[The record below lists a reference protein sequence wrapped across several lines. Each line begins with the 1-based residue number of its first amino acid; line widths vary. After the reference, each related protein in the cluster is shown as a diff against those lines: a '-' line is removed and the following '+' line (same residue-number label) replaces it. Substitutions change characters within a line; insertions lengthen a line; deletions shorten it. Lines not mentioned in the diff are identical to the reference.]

1 MGIISFMRGNNDIS
15 IALCT
20 HNGALFLNEQLN
32 SLFNQSCKPKEIVIF
47 DDCSTDK
54 TIKIIESFSKKGVID
69 IRLIKNDKKVG
80 PVLNFSHAMMACSSN
95 YIALSD
101 QDDVW
106 KENKLEITLRKM
118 KEMETIESPGCPLL
132 VHGDL
137 IVTNENLMPLTFSMM
152 RKQGLK
158 NEEDM
163 QQAQRV
169 LAVQNYVTGCTVMI
183 NKKLRDIACP
193 IPPEAVMHDWWLAL
207 IAANKG
213 KIGFI
218 KEPLIYYRQ
227 HNNNTVG
234 AVINKWKRHIHSI
247 LQYRIIKDKLLAIL
261 TQNLVAKECRF
272 SQKIVNAVMNGDLIS
287 AWKLGIKRQSFSET
301 LGLYFVLWIYNEDYK
316 YKLSTLHYGK

>member
-1 MGIISFMRGNNDIS
+1 MKIS

-20 HNGALFLNEQLN
+20 YNGKRYLKDQL
-32 SLFNQSCKPKEIVIF
+32 QSIISQTILPYEVIVC
-47 DDCSTDK
+47 DDGSTDGTIDVIKEFAK
-54 TIKIIESFSKKGVID
+54 TSPVPFKWYINNNTLGVV
-69 IRLIKNDKKVG
+69 KNFEQAIQ
-80 PVLNFSHAMMACSSN
+80 LCSGD

-118 KEMETIESPGCPLL
+118 KEMEKIESPKCPLL

-137 IVTNENLMPLTFSMM
+137 IVTNECLTPLTFSMM
-152 RKQGLK
+152 RKQGLQ

-234 AVINKWKRHIHSI
+234 AVINKWKRQIHSI
-247 LQYRIIKDKLLAIL
+247 LQYHIIKDKLLAIL
-261 TQNLVAKECRF
+261 TQNLVAKECHF

-301 LGLYFVLWIYNEDYK
+301 LGLYCVLWIYNEDYK